1 MKMITKWVCCIA
13 IVLFISTFETQAASA
28 ERRLTIALSG
38 YYQDV
43 NPLGDAVAVPFRI
56 TNVDILDEISLATRT
71 NVTGG
76 VLLVINSLDGD
87 DSPSRIVACTP
98 SVELDVTEFFQLDQ
112 GSDVRTTKTV
122 ANVLKSAT
130 IYAIDQFSFSTIDD
144 NGFELQLQGFTK
156 ETQKWG
162 LKKIGVEQFTVG
174 ASSIAS
180 VGTGQIRWPDESTA
194 PVKGT
199 FKVSAPKFVP

>member
-13 IVLFISTFETQAASA
+13 VVLFISTFETQAASA

-38 YYQDV
+38 YYQDE

-56 TNVDILDEISLATRT
+56 TNADVLDEISIATRT

-76 VLLVINSLDGD
+76 VLLVVNSLDIE
-87 DSPSRIVACTP
+87 DSPSRIVVRTP
-98 SVELDVTEFFQLDQ
+98 SFELDVTEFFQLDQ
-112 GSDVRTTKTV
+112 GSDVRATKSV
-122 ANVLKSAT
+122 GNVLKSAT

-162 LKKIGVEQFTVG
+162 LKKIGAEQFTVG

-180 VGTGQIRWPDESTA
+180 AGTGQIRWPDESIA
-194 PVKGT
+194 PIKGT